1 MKTLS
6 NPTRLP
12 GELNQTTRAEVEL
25 LLCCARTQIE
35 PERVERI
42 QALLALELD
51 WESLITLAT
60 RHRVLPLLFH
70 NLQQVAPRTLP
81 LKELT
86 HLQIFFSHHTF
97 RNLNQTAEI
106 IRLVDLL
113 AQNNIQAIPFKGP
126 ALTLNVYGDI
136 ALRQFDDLDILVPQ
150 SDFFEARALLMTQGG
165 YQRPKPSNFL
175 TLEQELSHLRS
186 GYACSLVN
194 LDRKT
199 FVDLHQQ
206 LTGGT
211 FLPYPFD
218 FQELHQRLVPVSQTP
233 QLLTLHPEDLLLY
246 LCVHGAKSL
255 WERLGWICDVAELVR
270 AYPTI
275 DWEQLL
281 KKAQT
286 AKIERMLLLGLH
298 LANQVLGMPLP
309 AEIRAQINADLE
321 AKRLAKQ
328 VSQRLLSGEGGLN
341 ANFHLDKLKFQFRA
355 IADPREQVRYCI
367 KCFYRHGLTPIWR
380 VFRPTE
386 KEWQFIKLP
395 RSFHFLYYLIRPM
408 RLLGREAANVWKNFS
423 SQSSEQM

>member
-1 MKTLS
+1 
-6 NPTRLP
+6 
-12 GELNQTTRAEVEL
+12 
-25 LLCCARTQIE
+25 LLCCARTQIT
-35 PERVERI
+35 PEGVDRI
-42 QALLALELD
+42 KSLLTTELD
-51 WESLITLAT
+51 WEFLIILAA

-70 NLQQVAPRTLP
+70 NLKQIAPKALSS
-81 LKELT
+81 KELPR
-86 HLQIFFSHHTF
+86 LQTFFSHHAL
-97 RNLNQTAEI
+97 RNLSQTAEI
-106 IRLVDLL
+106 VRLVDLL
-113 AQNNIQAIPFKGP
+113 KQNNIQAIPFKGP
-126 ALTLNVYGDI
+126 ALALNVYGDI
-136 ALRQFDDLDILVPQ
+136 ALRQFDDLDILVSQ
-150 SDFFEARALLMTQGG
+150 SDFLEARELLMTKGG

-218 FQELHQRLVPVSQTP
+218 FQDLCQRLVPVSQSH
-233 QLLTLHPEDLLLY
+233 QFLTLHPDDLLLY

-270 AYPTI
+270 TNPTI
-275 DWEQLL
+275 DWEHLL

-286 AKIERMLLLGLH
+286 AKIERMLLLGLQ
-298 LANQVLGMPLP
+298 LANQVLGMTLP
-309 AEIRAQINADLE
+309 SVITARINADLE
-321 AKRLAKQ
+321 TQRLAQQ
-328 VSQRLLSGEGGLN
+328 VYQRLLSGEGGLN

-380 VFRPTE
+380 LFRPTE

-408 RLLGREAANVWKNFS
+408 RLLGREVTDVWKIFS